1 MLLFIF
7 SAEILGEISS
17 FYVLFPFWDTTLH
30 TLNGFLAAA
39 IGFSLVDLLNRSD
52 RVKFDLSPLF
62 LSITAFCFSMTIG
75 VLWEFFEFA
84 DGISF
89 FAPGHAEG
97 HDRAC
102 DPFGN
107 ARPDEYEHHGSRSTA
122 SPIRWSTA
130 STWVS
135 EDTSTSV

>member
-1 MLLFIF
+1 M
-7 SAEILGEISS
+7 
-17 FYVLFPFWDTTLH
+17 H

-84 DGISF
+84 MDQF
-89 FAPGHAEG
+89 FAL
-97 HDRAC
+97 DMQM
-102 DPFGN
+102 
-107 ARPDEYEHHGSRSTA
+107 
-122 SPIRWSTA
+122 
-130 STWVS
+130 
-135 EDTSTSV
+135 DTSCMRSIR